1 MSLHVYDMATW
12 FAVRQVSFRAR
23 VDGKIVQE
31 KVDLANPAKSL
42 KELEEKVGAVCPED
56 RRKEL
61 FDGLQDGGVNWLES
75 VNIPDWYTTAN
86 KEDVSNALRW
96 GYEMVVAQRDLGE
109 SKIHEQANLTWK
121 KEADK
126 IRAELDQSKKD
137 ADRRVEQTKKEAESL
152 LVVKE
157 KEAQSWQQAALT
169 NLSAS
174 GVESKLE
181 KLKKEMADE
190 QRIVLAAVERER
202 LTLKDQIEQL
212 QTQNAKLEQSRE
224 VLQTKF
230 DQKSNHDALMNK
242 SVHKGSE
249 GENLTDSWLR
259 AAFLGAEITN
269 MSKEADKM
277 DHHVTWEG
285 IKFMVDTKNHN
296 GALHSIK
303 DVKKF
308 HDNLQT
314 DPEIQVG
321 ILLCTNVHVP
331 NHNRFWVETEFVNEK
346 LAIYMNRVSENP
358 IERLQLVAG
367 TLIRPF
373 NEYLNRQRQLREL
386 ADGDELKI
394 WNDSAKG
401 VLTRG
406 WTLILRLVG
415 QWNSTQSAVI
425 SSMNTF
431 QTDITLMAEEMCGEL
446 NSLSIDA
453 ETPKTPAKKSRS
465 KKQNS

>member
-1 MSLHVYDMATW
+1 MASW
-12 FAVRQVSFRAR
+12 CVIKSISFR
-23 VDGKIVQE
+23 VKTEEKGLQE
-31 KVDLANPAKSL
+31 KKIDMSNPAKSL
-42 KELEEKVGAVCPED
+42 KDLEEKVGLVCPED

-61 FDGLQDGGVNWLES
+61 FEGLQEGGVNWLES
-75 VNIPDWYTTAN
+75 INVPDWYTTAN

-96 GYEMVVAQRDLGE
+96 GYEMVLAQRDLGE
-109 SKIHEQANLTWK
+109 TKIHEQANLTWK

-126 IRAELDQSKKD
+126 IRAELDQVKKD

-152 LVVKE
+152 LIVKE

-174 GVESKLE
+174 GIDSKVEKV
-181 KLKKEMADE
+181 KKEMADE
-190 QRIVLAAVERER
+190 QRIILSAVERER
-202 LTLKDQIEQL
+202 LTLKEQIEQL
-212 QTQNAKLEQSRE
+212 QTQNAKLEQTRD
-224 VLQTKF
+224 VLQTKL

-259 AAFLGAEITN
+259 TAFCGAVITN

-308 HDNLQT
+308 HDNLRA
-314 DPEIQVG
+314 DPDIQVG
-321 ILLCTNVHVP
+321 ILLCTKVHVP
-331 NHNRFWVETEFVNEK
+331 NHDRFWVETEFVNEK
-346 LAIYMNRVSENP
+346 LVIYMNKVSENP
-358 IERLQLVAG
+358 IERLQLVAS

-373 NEYLNRQRQLREL
+373 NEYLVRQRGLREL
-386 ADGDELKI
+386 AAGDELKV
-394 WNDSAKG
+394 WNDSARE

-406 WTLILRLVG
+406 WAMLLRLVA
-415 QWNSTQSAVI
+415 QWTTTQNAVN
-425 SSMNTF
+425 SSMNAF
-431 QTDITLMAEEMCGEL
+431 HSDITAMADEICGDL
-446 NSLSIDA
+446 NSLAIA
-453 ETPKTPAKKSRS
+453 VEIPKGPVKKGRS
-465 KKQNS
+465 KKC

>member
-1 MSLHVYDMATW
+1 MASW
-12 FAVRQVSFRAR
+12 CVIKSISFR
-23 VDGKIVQE
+23 VKTEEKGLQE
-31 KVDLANPAKSL
+31 KKIDMSNPAKSL
-42 KELEEKVGAVCPED
+42 KDLEEKVGVVCPED
-56 RRKEL
+56 RRNEL
-61 FDGLQDGGVNWLES
+61 FAGLQESGVNWLES
-75 VNIPDWYTTAN
+75 INVPDWYTTAN

-96 GYEMVVAQRDLGE
+96 GYEMVLAQRDLGE
-109 SKIHEQANLTWK
+109 TKLHEQANLTWK

-126 IRAELDQSKKD
+126 IRVELDQVKKD
-137 ADRRVEQTKKEAESL
+137 ADRRIEQTKKEAESL
-152 LVVKE
+152 LIVKD
-157 KEAQSWQQAALT
+157 KEVQSWQQTAIA

-174 GVESKLE
+174 GIDSKVEKV
-181 KLKKEMADE
+181 KKEMADE
-190 QRIVLAAVERER
+190 QRIVLSAVERER
-202 LTLKDQIEQL
+202 LTLKEQIEQL
-212 QTQNAKLEQSRE
+212 QTQNAKLEQTRD
-224 VLQTKF
+224 VLQTKL

-259 AAFLGAEITN
+259 SAFCGAVITN

-308 HDNLQT
+308 HDNLQA

-321 ILLCTNVHVP
+321 ILLCTKVHVP
-331 NHNRFWVETEFVNEK
+331 NHDRFWVETEFVNDK
-346 LAIYMNRVSENP
+346 LVIYMNKVSENP
-358 IERLQLVAG
+358 IERLQLVAS

-373 NEYLNRQRQLREL
+373 NEYLARQRQLREL

-394 WNDSAKG
+394 WNDNAKG

-406 WTLILRLVG
+406 WTLILRLLT
-415 QWNSTQSAVI
+415 QWTTTQSVI
-425 SSMNTF
+425 TTSMSTF
-431 QTDITLMAEEMCGEL
+431 QSDITTVADEMCGDL
-446 NSLSIDA
+446 NSLSIEV
-453 ETPKTPAKKSRS
+453 ETPKVTKKVRS

>member
-1 MSLHVYDMATW
+1 MASW
-12 FAVRQVSFRAR
+12 CVIKSISFR
-23 VDGKIVQE
+23 VKTEEKGLQE
-31 KVDLANPAKSL
+31 KKIDMSNPAKSL
-42 KELEEKVGAVCPED
+42 KDLEEKVGVVCPED

-61 FDGLQDGGVNWLES
+61 FAGLQDGGVNWLES
-75 VNIPDWYTTAN
+75 VNVPDWYTTAD

-96 GYEMVVAQRDLGE
+96 GYEMVLAQRDLGE
-109 SKIHEQANLTWK
+109 TKLHEQANLTWK

-126 IRAELDQSKKD
+126 IRAELDEVKKD
-137 ADRRVEQTKKEAESL
+137 AARRIEQTKKEAESL
-152 LVVKE
+152 LAVKE

-174 GVESKLE
+174 GIESKLE
-181 KLKKEMADE
+181 KVKKEMADE

-212 QTQNAKLEQSRE
+212 QTQYAKSEQSRE
-224 VLQTKF
+224 VLQTKL

-242 SVHKGSE
+242 SVHKGNE
-249 GENLTDSWLR
+249 GENLVDSWLR
-259 AAFLGAEITN
+259 TAFCGGEIAN
-269 MSKEADKM
+269 VSKEDDKM

-308 HDNLQT
+308 HDNLQA
-314 DPEIQVG
+314 DPDIHVG
-321 ILLCTNVHVP
+321 ILLCTKVNVP
-331 NHNRFWVETEFVNEK
+331 NHHRFWVETEFVNDK
-346 LAIYMNRVSENP
+346 LVIYMNKVSENP
-358 IERLQLVAG
+358 IERLQLVAS

-373 NEYLNRQRQLREL
+373 NEYLARHRQLRER
-386 ADGDELKI
+386 AEGDELKI
-394 WNDSAKG
+394 WNDNARG

-406 WTLILRLVG
+406 WALILRLVG
-415 QWNSTQSAVI
+415 QWNATQSAVTA
-425 SSMNTF
+425 SMAGF
-431 QTDITLMAEEMCGEL
+431 QSDITTMAEEMCGEL
-446 NSLSIDA
+446 NTLLIEVEA
-453 ETPKTPAKKSRS
+453 PKVSKKARA

>member
-1 MSLHVYDMATW
+1 MATW
-12 FAVRQVSFRAR
+12 FAVRQISFRVR

-31 KVDLANPAKSL
+31 KVDIADPAKSL
-42 KELEEKVGAVCPED
+42 KDLEEKVGVVCPED

-61 FDGLQDGGVNWLES
+61 FDGLQEGGVNWLES
-75 VNIPDWYTTAN
+75 INVPDWYTTAN

-96 GYEMVVAQRDLGE
+96 GYEMVLAQRDLGE
-109 SKIHEQANLTWK
+109 TKLHEQANLTWK

-126 IRAELDQSKKD
+126 IRAELDQVKKD
-137 ADRRVEQTKKEAESL
+137 ADRRVEQTKREAESL
-152 LVVKE
+152 LIVKE

-174 GVESKLE
+174 GIESKVE
-181 KLKKEMADE
+181 KVKKEMADE
-190 QRIVLAAVERER
+190 QRIILSAVERER
-202 LTLKDQIEQL
+202 LTLKEQIEQL
-212 QTQNAKLEQSRE
+212 QTQNAKLEQTRD
-224 VLQTKF
+224 VLQTKL

-249 GENLTDSWLR
+249 GENLVDSWLR
-259 AAFLGAEITN
+259 TAFCGAVITN
-269 MSKEADKM
+269 MSKVDDKM

-308 HDNLQT
+308 HDNLQA
-314 DPEIQVG
+314 DPDIQVG
-321 ILLCTNVHVP
+321 ILLCTKVHVP
-331 NHNRFWVETEFVNEK
+331 NHDRFWVETEFVNDK
-346 LAIYMNRVSENP
+346 LAIYMNKVSESP
-358 IERLQLVAG
+358 IERLQLVAS

-373 NEYLNRQRQLREL
+373 NEYLVRQRQLREL

-394 WNDSAKG
+394 WNDTAKG

-415 QWNSTQSAVI
+415 QWNTTQSAVTA
-425 SSMNTF
+425 SMSTF
-431 QTDITLMAEEMCGEL
+431 QTEIMNVADEMCGDL
-446 NSLSIDA
+446 NSLSIEVEA
-453 ETPKTPAKKSRS
+453 PKVAKKSRS
-465 KKQNS
+465 KKQSS

>member
-1 MSLHVYDMATW
+1 MATW
-12 FAVRQVSFRAR
+12 FVTSQVSFRVR
-23 VDGKIVQE
+23 VDGKSVQE
-31 KVDLANPAKSL
+31 KVDQSNPAKSL
-42 KELEEKVGAVCPED
+42 DELETKAGIKCPEE
-56 RRKEL
+56 RRREMIA
-61 FDGLQDGGVNWLES
+61 GLQDGGAHWLES
-75 VNIPDWYTTAN
+75 VDVPDWYTTAN
-86 KEDVSNALRW
+86 KEDIANALRW
-96 GYEMVVAQRDLGE
+96 GYEMVLAQHDLGE
-109 SKIHEQANLTWK
+109 TKLHEQANLTWK

-126 IRAELDQSKKD
+126 IRAELDQVKKD

-174 GVESKLE
+174 GIESKLE
-181 KLKKEMADE
+181 KVKKEMADE
-190 QRIVLAAVERER
+190 QRIVLSAVERER
-202 LTLKDQIEQL
+202 ITLKEQIEQL
-212 QTQNAKLEQSRE
+212 QTQNAKLEQTRD
-224 VLQTKF
+224 VLQTKL

-259 AAFLGAEITN
+259 SAFCGAVITN
-269 MSKEADKM
+269 TSKEDDKM

-308 HDNLQT
+308 HDNLQA
-314 DPEIQVG
+314 DPDIQVG

-346 LAIYMNRVSENP
+346 LVIYMNKVSENP
-358 IERLQLVAG
+358 IERLQLVAS

-394 WNDSAKG
+394 WNDNAKG
-401 VLTRG
+401 VLMRG

-415 QWNSTQSAVI
+415 QWNTMQNAVTA
-425 SSMNTF
+425 SMSTF
-431 QTDITLMAEEMCGEL
+431 QTEITTLRDEMYGDL
-446 NSLSIDA
+446 NALSFEVEA
-453 ETPKTPAKKSRS
+453 PKVTKKSRT